1 MQAVQVGKFWSMA
14 GGHAFVVLFIS
25 SAVTALYAHMT
36 CHTMSRPDDYL
47 IRAEAKYIS
56 VLLSAFFLLGGPSCI
71 CPCHPY
77 LCLQC
82 RAPSLLVLTAMK
94 SASQLLL
101 LWVQARNR
109 CTPLS

>member
-25 SAVTALYAHMT
+25 SAVTALYAHVT

-71 CPCHPY
+71 CLLAIPIFVCNVELLPFS
-77 LCLQC
+77 C
-82 RAPSLLVLTAMK
+82 SL
-94 SASQLLL
+94 
-101 LWVQARNR
+101 R
-109 CTPLS
+109 